1 MRLAN
6 LLEPLNEWLS
16 DNDFKSLSEVGDYW
30 KELEIDFFLN
40 EKDDVIELS
49 KIIVPKSSRNT
60 GIGTKAMNALLSYAD
75 KHGKKIILSPSND
88 FGGSKARL
96 EKFYKSFGFVMNKG
110 RNKDYRFRE
119 TMYRNPK

>member
-1 MRLAN
+1 MKLAH
-6 LLEPLNEWLS
+6 LLKPLEEQLNEYNFESLS
-16 DNDFKSLSEVGDYW
+16 DVEDYW
-30 KELEIDFFLN
+30 KGLGLDFFLH
-40 EKDDVIELS
+40 EKDGIIELS

-60 GIGTKAMNALLSYAD
+60 GIGTKAMKALLSYAD
-75 KHGKKIILSPSND
+75 NHNKKIILSPSND

-110 RNKDYRFRE
+110 KNKDYRFRE